1 MQLTFRS
8 TKYPEWF
15 KPYARFNLS
24 IKRQVD
30 SSKLWESRSVQFSL
44 LTLGEPCCGVGN
56 LLTEEL
62 NIKVRTFC
70 FRYTI
75 HWVSHFWISQDS
87 ISHLLHPVCNSLSG
101 AEVLAGIGWEGDA
114 DKETQAS
121 TNQPS
126 GSQEAQEKGE
136 S

>member
-56 LLTEEL
+56 LLTAAILVWTRENDE
-62 NIKVRTFC
+62 
-70 FRYTI
+70 
-75 HWVSHFWISQDS
+75 
-87 ISHLLHPVCNSLSG
+87 G
-101 AEVLAGIGWEGDA
+101 AFL
-114 DKETQAS
+114 Q
-121 TNQPS
+121 
-126 GSQEAQEKGE
+126 
-136 S
+136 